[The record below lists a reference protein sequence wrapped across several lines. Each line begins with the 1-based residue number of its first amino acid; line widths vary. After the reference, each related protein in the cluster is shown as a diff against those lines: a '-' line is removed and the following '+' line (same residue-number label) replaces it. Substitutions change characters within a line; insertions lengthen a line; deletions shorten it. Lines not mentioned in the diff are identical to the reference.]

1 MIKLRLALLSFS
13 MLVLLIIPI
22 HDSFA
27 ESANITPIDGIIGIE
42 KTTISMNIPSENT
55 LPWGYVEGTIENHAQ
70 DYPVIIQIS
79 DKENPV
85 HFAQVDV
92 NDDGSYEYK
101 FRVRDVSNGSTI
113 NVFSGNYDVVIYKVV
128 YLNSN
133 FV

>member
-1 MIKLRLALLSFS
+1 MIKLVLLSFS
-13 MLVLLIIPI
+13 MLVLLIFPI

-79 DKENPV
+79 DNENPV

>member
-1 MIKLRLALLSFS
+1 MIKLTLLSFS
-13 MLVLLIIPI
+13 MLILLIIPI

-27 ESANITPIDGIIGIE
+27 ESNNITSIDGIIGIE

-55 LPWGYVEGTIENHAQ
+55 LPWGFVEGTIENHAQ

-101 FRVRDVSNGSTI
+101 FRVRDVSNGNTI
-113 NVFSGNYDVVIYKVV
+113 NIFSGNYDVVIYKVV

>member
-1 MIKLRLALLSFS
+1 MIKLALLSFS

-27 ESANITPIDGIIGIE
+27 ESDNITPIDGIIGIE

-55 LPWGYVEGTIENHAQ
+55 LSWGFVEGTIENHAQ

-101 FRVRDVSNGSTI
+101 FRVRDASNGNII
-113 NVFSGNYDVVIYKVV
+113 NVFSGSYDVVIYKVV

>member
-1 MIKLRLALLSFS
+1 MIKLTLLSFS
-13 MLVLLIIPI
+13 MLILLIIPI

-27 ESANITPIDGIIGIE
+27 ESNNITSIDGIIGIE

-55 LPWGYVEGTIENHAQ
+55 LPWGFVEGTIENHAQ

-101 FRVRDVSNGSTI
+101 FRVRDASNGNII
-113 NVFSGNYDVVIYKVV
+113 NVFSGSYDVVIYKVV

>member
-1 MIKLRLALLSFS
+1 MIKLVLLSFS
-13 MLVLLIIPI
+13 MLVLLIFPI

>member
-1 MIKLRLALLSFS
+1 MIKLALLSFS

-27 ESANITPIDGIIGIE
+27 ESNNITPIDGITGIE
-42 KTTISMNIPSENT
+42 KTTISMNIPRENS
-55 LPWGYVEGTIENHAQ
+55 LPWGFVEGTIENHAQ
-70 DYPVIIQIS
+70 DYPVIIQIF

-101 FRVRDVSNGSTI
+101 FRVRDVSNGNI
-113 NVFSGNYDVVIYKVV
+113 VNVFSGNYDVVIYKVV

>member
-1 MIKLRLALLSFS
+1 MIKLALLSFS
-13 MLVLLIIPI
+13 MLVLLIFPI

>member
-1 MIKLRLALLSFS
+1 MIKLVLLSFS
-13 MLVLLIIPI
+13 MLVLLIFPI

-101 FRVRDVSNGSTI
+101 FRVRDVSNGNI
-113 NVFSGNYDVVIYKVV
+113 VNVFYGNYDVVIYKVV